1 MPAQSHSGIRG
12 IPWSFC
18 DRCGFQYPLDK
29 LQMQDGLL
37 LCIVKCVDAT
47 TMLTRDQR
55 VADFLANMGP
65 EAENETGK
73 VRSEPNEVRE
83 NN

>member
-1 MPAQSHSGIRG
+1 
-12 IPWSFC
+12 
-18 DRCGFQYPLDK
+18 
-29 LQMQDGLL
+29 MQDGLL

-73 VRSEPNEVRE
+73 VRSDPNEVRE